1 MVRVRHFLFG
11 LRRWGLGALTV
22 AAFPRA
28 AHAAESLTLGE
39 LRLDRPTPHTL
50 GVQLLV
56 SDDDDRDASVT
67 VRVREVGSDVWRE
80 AYPLLRVWPETVTVL
95 VPAQFAGSL
104 FDLEPDTAY
113 EIELTAADPDGGG
126 AVLTIEATTRALPRF
141 EPAAPVVVN
150 VTSAAELTAALASAA
165 PGHVST
171 APGTS
176 TATTSTTPTTAPSS
190 TTARATRA
198 SSTTATRT

>member
-1 MVRVRHFLFG
+1 M
-11 LRRWGLGALTV
+11 ALAM
-22 AAFPRA
+22 AAFPSA
-28 AHAAESLTLGE
+28 AHAADALTLGE

-67 VRVREVGSDVWRE
+67 VRVREVGSDVWRD
-80 AYPLLRVWPETVTVL
+80 AHPLLRVWPETVTVV

-104 FDLEPDTAY
+104 FGLEPDTAY
-113 EIELTAADPDGGG
+113 EIELTATDPDGGG

-141 EPAAPVVVN
+141 EPAAPIVVN

-165 PGHVST
+165 PGR
-171 APGTS
+171 TS
-176 TATTSTTPTTAPSS
+176 SSATT
-190 TTARATRA
+190 
-198 SSTTATRT
+198 